1 MIKGIDHL
9 GLAVK
14 NIDEILTILQD
25 AFGAEEIVRNEY
37 PQFQQIS
44 SVVSIQGSNLEIMQ
58 PTGPDGVIGQYMKN
72 SKGGLHHFSVLCDD
86 LEALVDELEKKGF
99 KIIGKMFEGPDR
111 AAFIHPKSTK
121 GLLIELTDTG
131 TQNTKKGK

>member
-9 GLAVK
+9 GIAVE
-14 NIDEILTILQD
+14 NIDEVLAVLRE
-25 AFGAEEIVRNEY
+25 AFGADELTRKEY
-37 PQFQQIS
+37 PQLQQIS
-44 SVVSIQGSNLEIMQ
+44 SIVSIRGGNLELME
-58 PTGPDGVIGQYMKN
+58 PTGADGPVGQFMKN

-86 LEALVDELEKKGF
+86 LEALVSDLEKKGF

-111 AAFIHPKSTK
+111 VAFIHPKSAK

-131 TQNTKKGK
+131 TQKG